1 MDRLN
6 YSFQRRR
13 QRPASSH
20 QPGRR
25 WGRWG
30 LLALGLAGIMLAA
43 VAVWPDAATAREL
56 RIIFTGETQGRITA
70 CMCDGYLAG
79 GFAFREGYLGQ
90 QEGPHLLV
98 DIGVLGS
105 GHDEAAIIWTREVAR
120 GMVAMGYDA
129 INAGESEV
137 AAGHGQLLRLAA
149 IAPMLV
155 SASIVNPDGQLV
167 LPPYVISERGGFPVA
182 ITGLVDPQRPHG
194 RGLRSRPAAEAL
206 AAVLPAMR
214 AAADTL
220 IVLADIDH
228 LAAETLAADFP
239 EVALILYRSRND
251 TRLPEGL
258 ARSHRG
264 AIYGS
269 RYLADCR
276 LRWRGRR
283 IEAQAEAV
291 ELTERWVDEHTAMDP
306 PAGIT
311 TSPAEL
317 DFGRLADGQR
327 RQATLTLHNHN
338 PAEVRVER
346 VFSTCSCFAMDVGRP
361 QIAAGDAATITVD
374 LHAVDLAGA
383 NRFPI
388 YVQISGAVEGLLT
401 VQASA
406 TIIANDDEDQP

>member
-13 QRPASSH
+13 QRISADHRP
-20 QPGRR
+20 R
-25 WGRWG
+25 WPW
-30 LLALGLAGIMLAA
+30 LLASAIIALAVTA
-43 VAVWPDAATAREL
+43 VALWPSTTTTRKL

-79 GFAFREGYLGQ
+79 GFAFREGYLDRQ
-90 QEGPHLLV
+90 QRPYLLV

-120 GMVAMGYDA
+120 GLVDMGYDA

-137 AAGHGQLLRLAA
+137 AAGHRQLLRLAA
-149 IAPMLV
+149 IAPILI
-155 SASIVNPDGQLV
+155 SASIVNPDGQPV
-167 LPPYVISERGGFPVA
+167 LPPFVVSERGGFPVA
-182 ITGLVDPQRPHG
+182 ITGLIDPQRPHG
-194 RGLRSRPAAEAL
+194 RGLRSRPPAEAL
-206 AAVLPAMR
+206 AAVVPAMR
-214 AAADTL
+214 EAADTL
-220 IVLADIDH
+220 IVLADLDR
-228 LAAETLAADFP
+228 LAAESLAADFP
-239 EVALILYRSRND
+239 EVALILHRSRND
-251 TRLPEGL
+251 TRLPQGL
-258 ARSHRG
+258 ARNHLG

-276 LRWRGRR
+276 LRWRGRQV
-283 IEAQAEAV
+283 EAQAEAI
-291 ELTERWVDEHTAMDP
+291 ELTERWVDEHTTMAP
-306 PAGIT
+306 PDNIT

-338 PAEVRVER
+338 QGEVRVER

-361 QIAAGDAATITVD
+361 QIAPDASATITVD

-388 YVQISGAVEGLLT
+388 YIQISGAVEGLLT
-401 VQASA
+401 VQATA
-406 TIIANDDEDQP
+406 TIIADDDEDRP